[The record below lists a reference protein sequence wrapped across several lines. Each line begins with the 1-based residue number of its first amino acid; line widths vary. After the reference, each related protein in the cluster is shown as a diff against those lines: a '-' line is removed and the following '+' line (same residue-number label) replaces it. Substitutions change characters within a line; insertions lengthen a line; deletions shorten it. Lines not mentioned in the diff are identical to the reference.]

1 MTIESKYKSEYSNL
15 PPLRQANLSAVLLNP
30 EDKRT
35 GKGKFLAVQR
45 LNDLSVTMQI
55 ARMNLSYSINEENA
69 WKQYVFALNALLW
82 YNACDDYICQYVYL
96 SEHEHEIT
104 NANYFDTIE
113 KLRGH
118 KLVQLRKNHVD
129 LDWLHGNL
137 EPLRD
142 CANIIKHRMPI
153 LDRSKQKF
161 SVGFFDTIPNP
172 NSKFWFSIVD
182 DSLLSSGVTKQNSYS
197 IEQLLNLLI
206 TSDKIICDYAEK
218 HLYSQLEQ

>member
-1 MTIESKYKSEYSNL
+1 MENKYKYEYLNL
-15 PPLRQANLSAVLLNP
+15 PPLRQVNLSAVISLNS

-35 GKGKFLAVQR
+35 GKWKFLVVQR

-55 ARMNLSYSINEENA
+55 AQMNLSYSINEDNA

-104 NANYFDTIE
+104 NVNYFDKIE
-113 KLRGH
+113 ELRGS
-118 KLVQLRKNHVD
+118 KLWQLRKTHA
-129 LDWLHGNL
+129 NL
-137 EPLRD
+137 KQLYDRLAPLRD

-153 LDRSKQKF
+153 LDRSKQKS
-161 SVGFFDTIPNP
+161 SVGFFDTISNP
-172 NSKFWFSIVD
+172 NFKFGFSIVD

>member
-15 PPLRQANLSAVLLNP
+15 PPLRQANLSAVLLNS

-45 LNDLSVTMQI
+45 LNDLSVIMQI
-55 ARMNLSYSINEENA
+55 ARMNLSYSINEEDS

-104 NANYFDTIE
+104 NANSFDTIE

-137 EPLRD
+137 KPLRD

-153 LDRSKQKF
+153 LDRSTQKF
-161 SVGFFDTIPNP
+161 SVAFLNMTSNP
-172 NSKFWFSIVD
+172 NAQFGFSIVE
-182 DSLLSSGVTKQNSYS
+182 DSLLSSDVTKQKSYS
-197 IEQLLNLLI
+197 IEQLLDLLI
-206 TSDKIICDYAEK
+206 ASDNIICNYAEE
-218 HLYSQLEQ
+218 HLYPQFEP